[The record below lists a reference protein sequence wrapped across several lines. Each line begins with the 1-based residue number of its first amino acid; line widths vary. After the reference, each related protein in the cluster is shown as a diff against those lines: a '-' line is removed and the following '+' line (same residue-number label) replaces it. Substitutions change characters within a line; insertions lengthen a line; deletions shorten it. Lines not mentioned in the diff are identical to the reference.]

1 MSKEGLLGFKAIA
14 KTACGVTYQITYNT
28 LFLLCR
34 TCRLYSVLTKFNMK
48 QLGKFTS
55 ALAAV
60 TLMVFWLTYKSA
72 NTNVKALYFRKGS
85 NAISYNI
92 CSLSGEGVKLDNIP
106 RVQRALQRKS
116 TKKRCHEPF
125 SWSQYQSRLLH
136 DRELPGVCDKSFD
149 GEPFTEIEER
159 WIDTINR
166 RLAQDM
172 KTSKPL
178 SETQNCSRVRNHFSN
193 GFYTTQKEA
202 EFPIAYVIT
211 IDQSPHQVLEFLRA
225 I

>member
-1 MSKEGLLGFKAIA
+1 M
-14 KTACGVTYQITYNT
+14 
-28 LFLLCR
+28 
-34 TCRLYSVLTKFNMK
+34 
-48 QLGKFTS
+48 
-55 ALAAV
+55 
-60 TLMVFWLTYKSA
+60 
-72 NTNVKALYFRKGS
+72 
-85 NAISYNI
+85 
-92 CSLSGEGVKLDNIP
+92 NIP
-106 RVQRALQRKS
+106 LVQRVLQRKS

-136 DRELPGVCDKSFD
+136 DRELPGVCDKTFD

-172 KTSKPL
+172 KTSKAL

-225 I
+225 IYRPHNVYCLHIDSKSSHSFKQVFFNVAAFCLFSLFFDLCCSCFPLDFSFISQFHTCKNCRI